1 VSDLFTML
9 GMAARSL
16 DAQRYGLDVT
26 GQNIANINTPGYT
39 RRSVVYSE
47 VAPLDPWSPGGGV
60 NVQALVASRAPLV
73 DARLR
78 FEQPA
83 SSREQTIA
91 DQLSVIETALGQP
104 GSSIDAALA
113 QFYNTYGALSQN
125 PTSTTARQQVISQ
138 GQTLS
143 TAFNNLSTSFQSAQ
157 RDADNQ
163 LRDAIGQVNAL
174 AKQVAELNT
183 GIASVGVDNAQ
194 TLLDQQQ
201 QALSALSKLA
211 DISVTQNS
219 DGTVDLSI
227 GNGSALVVGQ
237 NVYDL
242 SAVSA
247 GPQGFAQVMSEGS
260 STVPNDVTSFVT
272 GGQIGGLIQVRD
284 TLVPQYQTQLDN
296 LAYGVVT
303 DVNNLTQSG
312 FDNNGAAG
320 VNFFGQPAGP
330 TGAAHAMAVNAAVAA
345 NTSLVVASATTAPG
359 NNDIARAIA
368 ALQDGPISGTSTSPV
383 DAWGNLVYQVGSD
396 AQTANQVQASHDQVI
411 QQLQNLRSQITGV
424 SIDEEAANLL
434 KFQRSYEA
442 NAKFF
447 QVTDQTLD
455 TLMNLVRS

>member
-1 VSDLFTML
+1 MSDLFSML
-9 GMAARSL
+9 GLAARSL

-39 RRSVVYSE
+39 RRSVLYSE

-91 DQLSVIETALGQP
+91 DQLSVIETTLGQP

-125 PTSTTARQQVISQ
+125 PTSATARQQVIVE

-143 TAFNNLSTSFQSAQ
+143 TAFNNLATNFQSAQ
-157 RDADNQ
+157 RSADNQ

-174 AKQVAELNT
+174 AKQIAELNS

-194 TLLDQQQ
+194 TLLDQQEE
-201 QALSALSKLA
+201 ALAALSKLA
-211 DISVTQNS
+211 DVSVTQNS

-237 NVYDL
+237 NVYGL

-260 STVPNDVTSFVT
+260 STVPNNVTAFIT

-303 DVNNLTQSG
+303 DVNALTQSG

-320 VNFFGQPAGP
+320 LNFFVQPAGA
-330 TGAAHAMAVNAAVAA
+330 TGAAQGMAVNGAVAA
-345 NTSLVVASATTAPG
+345 DTSLVVASATTAPG

-368 ALQDGPISGTSTSPV
+368 ALQDAPISGTATTPV
-383 DAWGNLVYQVGSD
+383 DAWGNLVYQVATD
-396 AQTANQVQASHDQVI
+396 ARTATQVQASHDQVI
-411 QQLQNLRSQITGV
+411 QQLQNLRAQITGV
-424 SIDEEAANLL
+424 SIDEEAAMLL

-455 TLMNLVRS
+455 TLMGLVRA